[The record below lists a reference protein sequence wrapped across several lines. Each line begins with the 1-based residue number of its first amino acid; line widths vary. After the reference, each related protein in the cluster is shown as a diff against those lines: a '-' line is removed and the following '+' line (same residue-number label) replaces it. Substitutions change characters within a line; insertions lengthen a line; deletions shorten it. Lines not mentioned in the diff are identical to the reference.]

1 MVNFRLRLLFSL
13 TLLLTCG
20 AIQLSAQE
28 TDENLDRRQ
37 AVARLTGFKEVPSVV
52 TSGRGVFHADLIED
66 AGEISY
72 TLEYSDLEG
81 DVTEVLVHLGRP
93 ATHGGIRCF
102 FAAICWAA
110 PMKLNPVRLIQPRF
124 PAPSLQ
130 RTCRPLPIRGWKR
143 EIWKIFFDPFE
154 PAPPMSTSTPMPFPM
169 ARFGARSD
177 APGSFAVMR
186 PISPVSS
193 PKNKQGTNKKGTA
206 FAVPFLFRTI

>member
-52 TSGRGVFHADLIED
+52 TSGRGVFHAELIED

-93 ATHGGIRCF
+93 ATHGGILVLLCSNMLGSPNETQPCPTDS
-102 FAAICWAA
+102 AEISGTITAEDVQAIADQGVEA
-110 PMKLNPVRLIQPRF
+110 GNLEDLLRSIRARATYVNVYTDAF
-124 PAPSLQ
+124 PDGE
-130 RTCRPLPIRGWKR
+130 IRGHIR
-143 EIWKIFFDPFE
+143 R
-154 PAPPMSTSTPMPFPM
+154 
-169 ARFGARSD
+169 ARLVRRD
-177 APGSFAVMR
+177 AADGDGVTDIA
-186 PISPVSS
+186 
-193 PKNKQGTNKKGTA
+193 GE
-206 FAVPFLFRTI
+206 